1 MRIAIITLLA
11 VGGGLTLAGCD
22 QAIVVEQAGSRSV
35 PTDSK
40 WADHMGDVPF
50 VVSSAEAGLELARQK
65 GKPPLYFFTATW

>member
-11 VGGGLTLAGCD
+11 VAGGLALAGCD
-22 QAIVVEQAGSRSV
+22 QAIVVEQAGSRS
-35 PTDSK
+35 SK

-50 VVSSAEAGLELARQK
+50 VVASAEAGLELAREK